1 MLIYICDETGT
12 LFVPPPYFDVVVS
25 SLCFSCFSCA
35 GGMGGEGRCGRAWCL
50 SKASRTT
57 SWSTQLQPCSS
68 PTRGSARTSYRGT
81 GTYLTYV
88 LVHPKRHK
96 SVVVSSGSGGGLH
109 HLFCHPMFVWMFSCL
124 CNWLP
129 ELEMSVDI
137 SVKRNIGRP
146 RICDETC
153 QVHTFGS

>member
-1 MLIYICDETGT
+1 MWESLVLEQGVKNHLLEYATSALLFTDKGVSKNVISWNRYI
-12 LFVPPPYFDVVVS
+12 P
-25 SLCFSCFSCA
+25 
-35 GGMGGEGRCGRAWCL
+35 
-50 SKASRTT
+50 
-57 SWSTQLQPCSS
+57 
-68 PTRGSARTSYRGT
+68 
-81 GTYLTYV
+81 LTYV

-137 SVKRNIGRP
+137 SVKRNVDRP